1 MWKFN
6 HPQFSSK
13 STDLTIK
20 GALYMFPEYA
30 RGAIEK
36 AEIIPYSNFMNL
48 NVPDQDN
55 ACEGR

>member
-1 MWKFN
+1 
-6 HPQFSSK
+6 
-13 STDLTIK
+13 
-20 GALYMFPEYA
+20 MFPEYA

-55 ACEGR
+55 ACEGKRKILLCVFVVI